1 MFGVYPKPEKT
12 HCVASNSA
20 SHPLNCLKER
30 IFGEIAPKN
39 PLPFLMQNNSPD
51 HWLQNK
57 RITRTESTQGLP
69 VFELQGDFGS
79 ARFSTQGAHLMEFT
93 PAGQPPLLFL
103 SKQTALTPGKAIRG
117 GIPVIFPWFGA
128 REGHPESPM
137 HGLVRSRIWEIAEI
151 EVPEEGPA
159 KVRLTFESNAE
170 TLALWPHAFA
180 LSIEFILGE
189 DLAIRWESHNTGDSA
204 FVFEQALHPYFPVAD
219 VGSASVHGLQNA
231 EFIDKT
237 DAMRI
242 KTDSAEAV
250 SFVGETDR
258 LYLDT
263 ASVLSLEDPASL
275 SRIVFAKAGSLS
287 SVVWNPWIAKA
298 AALADLGD
306 EEWREF
312 VCVEQVNAARNA
324 VMLPAG
330 EVHIFEARY
339 MRQSTKP
346 ATHSEE

>member
-1 MFGVYPKPEKT
+1 LKFF
-12 HCVASNSA
+12 
-20 SHPLNCLKER
+20 KER
-30 IFGEIAPKN
+30 VFGAIAPQT
-39 PLPFLMQNNSPD
+39 LPPSLMQNTPAA

-57 RITRTESTQGLP
+57 RITRSESPQGLP
-69 VFELQGDFGS
+69 VFQLQGAFGS

-93 PAGQPPLLFL
+93 PADQPPLLFL
-103 SKQTALTPGKAIRG
+103 SKQTALSPGKAIRG
-117 GIPVIFPWFGA
+117 GIPLIFPWFGA

-137 HGLVRSRIWEIAEI
+137 HGLVRNRIWEIAEI

-180 LSIEFILGE
+180 LSIEFTLGE
-189 DLAIRWESHNTGDSA
+189 DLAIRWETHNTGDSA

-219 VGSASVHGLQNA
+219 VGTASVHRLQNV

-237 DAMRI
+237 DAMRL
-242 KTDSAEAV
+242 KTDLAEAV
-250 SFVGETDR
+250 TFSGETDR

-263 ASVLSLEDPASL
+263 SSVLSLEDPAAL

-287 SVVWNPWIAKA
+287 SVVWNPWITKA
-298 AALADLGD
+298 AALTDLGD

-312 VCVEQVNAARNA
+312 VCVEQVNASRNA
-324 VMLPAG
+324 VTLPAG
-330 EVHIFEARY
+330 EVHLFEARY
-339 MRQSTKP
+339 MRQPTEPMSLS
-346 ATHSEE
+346 AE

>member
-1 MFGVYPKPEKT
+1 LKLFKKRVFG
-12 HCVASNSA
+12 AN
-20 SHPLNCLKER
+20 
-30 IFGEIAPKN
+30 APQL
-39 PLPFLMQNNSPD
+39 LPPSPMQNTSPA

-57 RITRTESTQGLP
+57 RITRSESPQGLP
-69 VFELQGDFGS
+69 VFQLEGDFGS

-117 GIPVIFPWFGA
+117 GIPLIFPWFGA

-137 HGLVRSRIWEIAEI
+137 HGIVRNRIWEIAEI
-151 EVPEEGPA
+151 EVPEEGAA

-170 TLALWPHAFA
+170 TLTLWPHAFA
-180 LSIEFILGE
+180 LSIEFSLGE
-189 DLAIRWESHNTGDSA
+189 DLAIRWETQNTGDSA
-204 FVFEQALHPYFPVAD
+204 FLFEQALHPYFPVAD
-219 VGSASVHGLQNA
+219 VGTASVHGLQNA

-237 DAMRI
+237 DAMRL
-242 KTDSAEAV
+242 KTDLAEAV
-250 SFVGETDR
+250 SFAGETDR

-263 ASVLSLEDPASL
+263 PSVLSLEDPASL

-287 SVVWNPWIAKA
+287 SVVWNPWVTKA

-324 VMLPAG
+324 VTLPAG
-330 EVHIFEARY
+330 EVHLFEARY
-339 MRQSTKP
+339 MRQSTE
-346 ATHSEE
+346 AMNLSAE